1 MPETQT
7 QTEES
12 VNGLGL
18 IGAAV
23 AVSAWGVSSVI
34 AKQVDMGGL
43 AVATYR
49 FASYG
54 IVVAALMAARRQ
66 RIGVR
71 VMRASMA
78 GGIALGLDVAL
89 FFSAIKLTTVANATV
104 IGALQPIV
112 VAIAANRF
120 FGEVIRPRDM
130 ALGSV
135 AVGGVIVVVL
145 GSASDA
151 PTDVKALIQQI
162 CQDARTL
169 SAGKQHDIRFDMGH
183 PDVARA
189 RGTGAVRQP
198 DDLRAEAFRDRGG
211 RVGRARIDDQHDTP
225 ARRLNRRRQHPGQ
238 QLGRV
243 VRGHDNGHAG
253 LFHAF
258 LPVRTPS

>member
-89 FFSAIKLTTVANATV
+89 FFSAIKLTTVANATDCGGGRATAV
-104 IGALQPIV
+104 LAVLAVLDV
-112 VAIAANRF
+112 VA
-120 FGEVIRPRDM
+120 
-130 ALGSV
+130 
-135 AVGGVIVVVL
+135 
-145 GSASDA
+145 
-151 PTDVKALIQQI
+151 TDQ
-162 CQDARTL
+162 
-169 SAGKQHDIRFDMGH
+169 
-183 PDVARA
+183 
-189 RGTGAVRQP
+189 
-198 DDLRAEAFRDRGG
+198 
-211 RVGRARIDDQHDTP
+211 
-225 ARRLNRRRQHPGQ
+225 
-238 QLGRV
+238 
-243 VRGHDNGHAG
+243 
-253 LFHAF
+253 
-258 LPVRTPS
+258 